1 MAGLFCMRCKSLSPP
16 GSERCRVCNSPIGD
30 IEGKQQCLTEEKF
43 EERRNEN
50 KVFLPKD
57 RLAAPYFPYEPRE
70 SQMDIVRDITTS
82 LAASKHMVMESG
94 TGTGKTICALA
105 GALHHAKMKN
115 KKLIYLTRTISQSD
129 QVMRELKAISEI
141 KDISG
146 MTLTGRKRSCPLLM
160 SLPGYEDI
168 PPHVLSSLC
177 EEKKAKSARGE
188 TGCRFYDKVRTHS
201 SRVEAYCR
209 NNFPTSDELDK
220 YCGSADI
227 CPYEVRKLL
236 IQGMD
241 VIVAPY
247 VHILSEDIRE
257 NLLAH
262 MRCED
267 DEIVLIV
274 DEAHNLISAARE
286 QGSFSI
292 RVKDLDAVIKE
303 EITVLKDPVLFGDVR
318 AGEFVALL
326 KAVIKGAANENLTLD
341 VHEAVIANDRVES
354 KLMSKLS
361 MSRNDLVSAV
371 DKMIDVGEVRT
382 EYLID
387 HGEHKLSGLLVLGIS
402 LKDWISSDEGQF
414 IKSVKADNDGEML
427 CASCIDPS
435 DITMFIRSLKGSVH
449 MSGTLQPLEQYVR
462 TMGLPDTTVMRSYP
476 TPFPP
481 ENRSV
486 VYVNDVTTKYDDMKR
501 DPRMI
506 DRISDH
512 IVRLCKAV
520 DKNALVFF
528 PSYGMMSKV
537 RNIIDGKIDK
547 ATYWEE
553 SGHQK
558 KTMASLDKFR
568 KGRNGVFFT
577 VMGGSIA
584 EGIDFPGDELSF
596 AVIVGIPYPPPTIE
610 SKAMSEMFDSR
621 YGAGTGWAYVSEVP
635 AVRKMK
641 QAIGRMIR
649 TETDRGMAVILDSR
663 ASRYAKRLD
672 AVLSEN
678 PVQDAVSF
686 FSHVM

>member
-1 MAGLFCMRCKSLSPP
+1 MTGLFCVQCKSLLPP
-16 GSERCRVCNSPIGD
+16 GSKRCTACNTPVSD
-30 IEGKQQCLTEEKF
+30 TK
-43 EERRNEN
+43 EERTEN
-50 KVFLPKD
+50 GRDEKRIFLPKD

-82 LAASKHMVMESG
+82 LAASQHMVMESG

-146 MTLTGRKRSCPLLM
+146 LTLTGRKRSCPLLM
-160 SLPGYEDI
+160 SIPGYESI

-177 EEKKAKSARGE
+177 EEKKTKSIRGE
-188 TGCRFYDKVRTHS
+188 AGCKFYDKVKTHS
-201 SRVEAYCR
+201 SRVEEYCR
-209 NNFPTSDELDK
+209 NNFPTSDELDRF
-220 YCGSADI
+220 CGSMDI
-227 CPYEVRKLL
+227 CPYEVKKLL
-236 IQGMD
+236 IQGTD

-247 VHILSEDIRE
+247 VHILSEDIRD

-262 MRCED
+262 MRCD
-267 DEIVLIV
+267 DENVVLIV
-274 DEAHNLISAARE
+274 DEAHNLIPAARE

-292 RVKDLDAVIKE
+292 RVKDLDSVAEEIKE
-303 EITVLKDPVLFGDVR
+303 LRDPVLFEDVR

-326 KAVIKGAANENLTLD
+326 KAVIKGAANEHITIN
-341 VHEAVIANDRVES
+341 VREAVIANDRVES
-354 KLMSKLS
+354 KLMNKLS
-361 MSRNDLVSAV
+361 MSRNDLISAV
-371 DKMIDVGEVRT
+371 EKMIDIGEVRT

-387 HGEHKLSGLLVLGIS
+387 HGEHKLSELMVLGIS

-414 IKSVKADNDGEML
+414 IKSVKADDNGEML

-435 DITMFIRSLKGSVH
+435 DITSFIRSLKGSVH

-462 TMGLPDTTVMRSYP
+462 TMGLPNTTVMRSYP

-486 VYVNDVTTKYDDMKR
+486 VYVNDVTTKFDDMKR
-501 DPRMI
+501 DPKMI
-506 DRISDH
+506 DRISEH
-512 IVRLCKAV
+512 IIRLCSAV

-537 RNIIDGKIDK
+537 RNIIDGRIDK
-547 ATYWEE
+547 PTYWEE

-610 SKAMSEMFDSR
+610 SKAMSDMFDSR
-621 YGAGTGWAYVSEVP
+621 YGAGTGWVYVSEVP

-672 AVLSEN
+672 AVPSDD
-678 PVQDAVSF
+678 PVGDAVRF